1 MIMALTA
8 KNKLVFIDGSLHQ
21 PPAIDPTFQSWTR
34 CNNMVLSWI
43 MNSVSK
49 DIYTSILYITNA
61 EVMWKDLKDHFS
73 QSNGA
78 RIFELK
84 KSISALIQGNNSVNA
99 YYTALK
105 GLWDELVNFES
116 IPACTCN
123 CRCTCRI
130 IKKIMENRDR
140 DYIMQFL
147 MGLNDSY
154 SAICGQ
160 LLLNDP
166 LPTMNKVFSLII
178 QEERQRM
185 IKSASVNQNV
195 FQNSAAL
202 VSRSPVSSY
211 NSSNTNRN
219 PKQYLKKPTCS
230 HCGVLS
236 HTIEKYYKIHGFPPG
251 FKFTKGKTVGDSS
264 AHQVQVYDD
273 DSSVVIPSVPQF
285 TSEQCQ

>member
-1 MIMALTA
+1 
-8 KNKLVFIDGSLHQ
+8 
-21 PPAIDPTFQSWTR
+21 
-34 CNNMVLSWI
+34 
-43 MNSVSK
+43 
-49 DIYTSILYITNA
+49 
-61 EVMWKDLKDHFS
+61 MWKNLKDRFS
-73 QSNGA
+73 QGNGA
-78 RIFELK
+78 RIFKLK
-84 KSISALIQGNNSVNA
+84 KSISTLIQGNNSVNA

-123 CRCTCRI
+123 CRCTCGI

-166 LPTMNKVFSLII
+166 LPTMNMVFSLII

-219 PKQYLKKPTCS
+219 PSYNSSNTNRNPKQYLKKPTCS
-230 HCGVLS
+230 HCGVVG
-236 HTIEKYYKIHGFPPG
+236 HTIEKCYKIHGFPPS

-264 AHQVQVYDD
+264 AHQVQV
-273 DSSVVIPSVPQF
+273 
-285 TSEQCQ
+285 